1 MLVMKRR
8 AGEAILIGDEIRIHI
23 AEIGRTRIKLAI
35 EAPRSL
41 AIVAQELQLTGDEN
55 RAAAANVAADL
66 DALAAWLP
74 KFSKT
79 LPQNSR
85 PHTDEKSR
93 TDLMDN

>member
-41 AIVAQELQLTGDEN
+41 AIVAQEVKLTGDEN
-55 RAAAANVAADL
+55 RAAAANIPADL
-66 DALAAWLP
+66 DVLAAWLP
-74 KFSKT
+74 NLGKT
-79 LPQNSR
+79 LPQNPR

-93 TDLMDN
+93 TDPTDN